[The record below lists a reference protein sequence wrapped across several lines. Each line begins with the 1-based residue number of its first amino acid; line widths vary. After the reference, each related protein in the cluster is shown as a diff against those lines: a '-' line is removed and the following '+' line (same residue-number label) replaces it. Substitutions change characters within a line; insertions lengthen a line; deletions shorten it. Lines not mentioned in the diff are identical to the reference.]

1 MPKYKAVDYIRLSYT
16 DDRSNESDSVA
27 NQRRLIENF
36 VERNPDIELV
46 SEKID
51 DGYSGILFDRPAFK
65 EMMELITAGEVN
77 CVIVK
82 DLSRLGREYIETGR
96 YLRRVFPAYGVR
108 FIAINDNIDTAHE
121 NSGDDLAV
129 SVKNI
134 MNEAYCRDI
143 SIKTRSALDVKRR
156 NGDFVG
162 AFPVYGYM
170 KSPEN
175 KNLLIPDPYASRI
188 VQDIYRMRL
197 DGCSAAR
204 IAKAL
209 NELHILSPL
218 AYKKNNGFPYAKNG
232 WADREDCQWS
242 AHTVIRIL
250 QDETY
255 TGCLAQ
261 GKQGT
266 PHYKL
271 KELEQRPS
279 SEWVRVKDTHEA
291 IISKQDYDLIQR
303 IAGLDTRTAPDKSS
317 VYLFSGIL
325 ICGCCGGRMTRKTN
339 RVKDKEYRYYY
350 CPTGKKHGCTN
361 PVMIK
366 ENTLVDCVL
375 ECLKSYVR
383 NVASLGEILSTIDQS
398 KINRE
403 LVNQYTSQI
412 VQNEQQLEKNM
423 TFKSQLYE
431 NLISGMIT
439 KEEYTSFKAKYTRA
453 EERIHGS
460 IKQLKAQLDD
470 VLENRSERLRW
481 VNRFT
486 EFANLTELDR
496 KVIIQL
502 IQSVRVVG
510 KKEID
515 IRFNYEDE
523 YKRAMEMLALPEE
536 RRVG

>member
-175 KNLLIPDPYASRI
+175 KNLLIPDPYASHI

-197 DGCSAAR
+197 DGYSAAR
-204 IAKAL
+204 IARAL

-218 AYKKNNGFPYAKNG
+218 AYKKNNGFPYAKKG
-232 WADREDCQWS
+232 WADKEDCQWS

-291 IISKQDYDLIQR
+291 IISRQDYDLIQR

-366 ENTLVDCVL
+366 ESTLVDCVL

-383 NVASLGEILSTIDQS
+383 NVASLGEILSSIDQS

-453 EERIHGS
+453 EERIRGS

-470 VLENRSERLRW
+470 VMENRSERLRW
-481 VNRFT
+481 INRFT

-502 IQSVRVVG
+502 ILSIRVVG

-523 YKRAMEMLALPEE
+523 YKRAMEMLVLPEE